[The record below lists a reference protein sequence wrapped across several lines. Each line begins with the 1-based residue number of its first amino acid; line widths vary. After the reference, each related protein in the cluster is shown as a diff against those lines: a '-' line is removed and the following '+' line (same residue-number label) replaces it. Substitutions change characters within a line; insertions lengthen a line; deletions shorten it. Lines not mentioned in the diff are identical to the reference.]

1 MSIHRLHMRLF
12 PAFCLGKALN
22 GNVKHFVFDLT
33 CDVTGILEVKFL
45 NFIWK
50 ISSRP
55 FHCRLNFSPTSV
67 GFRDRWG
74 PIRPPPPPAEGR
86 VRTRALLGGRLNA
99 PPPPTGFTRIVRKRR
114 RAAPPGFHLPYPPSF
129 WQLLRNFRSWVMQGK
144 VTRSGQV
151 TTPYKKFTIA
161 PQVQCLRESYETF
174 GIWWGHQCLQN
185 VYLGFLISVTSG
197 QVIFA
202 TSPL

>member
-1 MSIHRLHMRLF
+1 MSQTRIMSIHRLLMRLF

-33 CDVTGILEVKFL
+33 CDVTGDLEVKFL

-74 PIRPPPPPAEGR
+74 GRYGPPPQQRVGSVLGPAGRGLTRAHPVVSAEHQRPGGGVDFRPPPTISKTTQ
-86 VRTRALLGGRLNA
+86 VREKRKTAFGRL
-99 PPPPTGFTRIVRKRR
+99 
-114 RAAPPGFHLPYPPSF
+114 
-129 WQLLRNFRSWVMQGK
+129 GK
-144 VTRSGQV
+144 ALQ
-151 TTPYKKFTIA
+151 K
-161 PQVQCLRESYETF
+161 TF
-174 GIWWGHQCLQN
+174 G
-185 VYLGFLISVTSG
+185 
-197 QVIFA
+197 
-202 TSPL
+202 